1 MNVNFITGNPA
12 LDAYLKANKATSEQE
27 KTAAEVAYLKQ
38 HTQQSEQEQPTRLRK
53 LGAEA
58 TTAET
63 EAQTGKATAPY
74 AAPQAQSKTRL
85 NAAEATKAETE
96 AQTGQ
101 ATAPLAVPTAKAR
114 LDQIKAGVAEMDVNT
129 ANVRIGI
136 FQKELAQAATGD
148 IEGAKAIATA
158 GGLQPFSDHALQD
171 AQTRSTI
178 SNTIATAQELYP
190 NRPKD
195 QLTYIAS
202 HLAMLGDQK
211 KQGQAPNPQTSPY
224 EQAPGQPAVPE
235 TGGAAQDGT
244 ERIMASIKAEHQDWP
259 QEKIVAAAHGLV
271 DQQRIET
278 ERLAQH
284 AATSDPA
291 YRRDPAGTIK
301 KWREYYGMQ
310 PQGGGQQQYSN
321 GATATN
327 LQTGQKIVFSNGQ
340 WVDASSGKPINAPAA
355 PQPAQAP
362 AGAQASAAP
371 PRPAYQP
378 GQQPAA
384 PAPEI
389 PL

>member
-1 MNVNFITGNPA
+1 
-12 LDAYLKANKATSEQE
+12 
-27 KTAAEVAYLKQ
+27 
-38 HTQQSEQEQPTRLRK
+38 

-85 NAAEATKAETE
+85 GAAEATSAETKAETE
-96 AQTGQ
+96 K
-101 ATAPLAVPTAKAR
+101 ATAPLAAPTAQAKLQEIQANINSIDVGTKVTSMGIYQKQIAMAEAGDVQGAVAVAQQAGIKGIDAETLQNAQARGTLKEIIATSQQRNPGKPAQQFDYVAGQIAR
-114 LDQIKAGVAEMDVNT
+114 LHLQNQPG
-129 ANVRIGI
+129 
-136 FQKELAQAATGD
+136 AQLYAPVP
-148 IEGAKAIATA
+148 GA
-158 GGLQPFSDHALQD
+158 PPPS
-171 AQTRSTI
+171 
-178 SNTIATAQELYP
+178 
-190 NRPKD
+190 
-195 QLTYIAS
+195 
-202 HLAMLGDQK
+202 
-211 KQGQAPNPQTSPY
+211 
-224 EQAPGQPAVPE
+224 E
-235 TGGAAQDGT
+235 TGSASQGET
-244 ERIMASIKAEHQDWP
+244 ERIMASIKAEHPDWP
-259 QEKIVAAAHGLV
+259 QEKIVAAAHGRV